1 MESAGME
8 LFFMEETMLAG
19 EASGDIG
26 AAEADEA
33 EDCALVALVPVEEG
47 DGRD

>member
-19 EASGDIG
+19 EASGDNG
-26 AAEADEA
+26 AAEAEETD
-33 EDCALVALVPVEEG
+33 DCALAALVPV